1 MEEDKIKLL
10 KKMIEEDPYEKLLNQ
25 TYTPDA
31 GGEAARI
38 AISIKQ
44 TKEAID
50 ASSKHAKSLTCATWA
65 LVIVTIGLLAATGIS
80 AYFAYLLLNK

>member
-1 MEEDKIKLL
+1 MDSDKIKLL
-10 KKMIEEDPYEKLLNQ
+10 KEMIEDDPYEKLLNQ
-25 TYTPDA
+25 IYTPDA

-44 TKEAID
+44 TKETIE
-50 ASSKHAKSLTCATWA
+50 ASSRHAKSLTYATWA
-65 LVIVTIGLLAATGIS
+65 LVIATIGLLAATGIS